1 MTLHEALVQHIF
13 LNLKAIVACVYDS
26 ANAHIIWGMTYH
38 GEVPFAFLQCYH
50 LRMRSDV
57 LS

>member
-1 MTLHEALVQHIF
+1 
-13 LNLKAIVACVYDS
+13 
-26 ANAHIIWGMTYH
+26 MTYH